1 MAAISATL
9 AANEQIRARLARGEP
24 VQHLAFGEAG
34 IPVHPALAEVLR
46 RATGRGGYPSVAG
59 DTAAREAVAG
69 YLGRRGLTA
78 SHADPDH
85 VLLAPGSKSLLY
97 AVLAVLPGDVVLPQ
111 PSWVSYAAQGA
122 LIGKRVLHVPVPA
135 EAGGVPDPALLEEAL
150 SRTPGADGSP
160 RPGIL
165 VLTSP
170 DNPTGTVAGEALLRD
185 VCAVAERHGLV
196 IVSDQIYSDLT
207 HDGTVPTSPAEL
219 VPDRTVVTTGLSKNL
234 ALGGW
239 RIGAVALPRSP
250 LGVSLRDSLLQFAS
264 EVWSALPGPMQEV
277 AAYAF
282 AEPDDLVA
290 HVEQARRLHGTVAR
304 AVHTILLDA
313 GARCRAPQGGF
324 YLYPDFSSLGTAGT
338 PGSIGTTRS
347 VGLPADGE
355 SLAETLLSKHG
366 IGVLPGSAF
375 GDDPSRLTF
384 RAATSLLY
392 GTDDEQR
399 WAALRDPDPVRL
411 PWISESLDRL
421 RAGFAALTGAAGA
434 RG

>member
-1 MAAISATL
+1 MVAISATL
-9 AANEQIRARLARGEP
+9 AANEQIRARQARGETLL
-24 VQHLAFGEAG
+24 HLAFGEAG

-59 DTAAREAVAG
+59 DAAAREAVAG

-78 SHADPDH
+78 GHADPDH
-85 VLLAPGSKSLLY
+85 VVLGPGSKSLLY
-97 AVLAVLPGDVVLPQ
+97 AVLALLPGDVVLPR
-111 PSWVSYAAQGA
+111 PSWVSYAAQAG
-122 LIGKRVLHVPVPA
+122 LLGKRILHVPVPA
-135 EAGGVPDPALLEEAL
+135 ESGGVPDPALLDEAL
-150 SRTPGADGSP
+150 RRRPGAGAAH

-170 DNPTGTVAGEALLRD
+170 DNPTGTVASEALLRD
-185 VCAVAERHGLV
+185 VCAVAERHDLE
-196 IVSDQIYSDLT
+196 IVSDQIYADLT
-207 HDGTVPTSPAEL
+207 HDGTVPPSPAAL

-250 LGVSLRDSLLQFAS
+250 LGLALRDALLQFAS

-282 AEPDDLVA
+282 AEPNDLVA
-290 HVEQARRLHGTVAR
+290 HVEQARRLHGAVAS
-304 AVHTILLDA
+304 AVHTILVDA
-313 GARCRAPQGGF
+313 GARCRPPQGGF
-324 YLYPDFSSLGTAGT
+324 YLYPDFSALGAAG
-338 PGSIGTTRS
+338 PRGSTRTVQGAGMAENS
-347 VGLPADGE
+347 E
-355 SLAETLLSKHG
+355 SLAETLLDKHG

-375 GDDPSRLTF
+375 GEDPSRLTF

-392 GTDDEQR
+392 GTEDEQR

-421 RAGFAALTGAAGA
+421 GAGLSALTGAEGM